1 MKQQGVTKNPLK
13 KDEPL
18 KERVLT
24 DLRSIKENKTWYD
37 HFSMPNQL
45 HLQPP
50 R

>member
-24 DLRSIKENKTWYD
+24 DLRSIKGNKTLVRS
-37 HFSMPNQL
+37 FFNA
-45 HLQPP
+45 QPVTFAAA
-50 R
+50 